1 MLNLTVF
8 LYYFFQHIFM
18 PRIQLVVVGW
28 RDLRRRSKKEGIG
41 KYLLTVKRNNLV
53 ILCELIRLN
62 SSWLRFWLQYNEVQ
76 LYLHFK
82 VNAKRKHVNN
92 RGWEASLARQ
102 TAPGPPCFSSDLR
115 KPTVTR
121 SNGALQTQNTELK
134 TKPRALQTP
143 FPRSKK
149 RINENK
155 KAGSPSSVVGV
166 PGLVSER
173 ERGRERASLCTVR
186 Y

>member
-41 KYLLTVKRNNLV
+41 KYFLTVKRNNLV

-92 RGWEASLARQ
+92 RG
-102 TAPGPPCFSSDLR
+102 
-115 KPTVTR
+115 
-121 SNGALQTQNTELK
+121 
-134 TKPRALQTP
+134 
-143 FPRSKK
+143 
-149 RINENK
+149 
-155 KAGSPSSVVGV
+155 
-166 PGLVSER
+166 
-173 ERGRERASLCTVR
+173 
-186 Y
+186 